1 MANYDHLPEG
11 IDKIT
16 VDNPKGAD
24 VTETRFR
31 CKVAAND
38 ARYPR
43 NMLAGSDL
51 MKFVADMAT
60 DLTLRR
66 DNDSSKL
73 ANINVN
79 FHQSIYGGETL
90 EVVGWLTKEGTRSR
104 VYGIAIYKL
113 ISYHADHWDREKDTE
128 ECYKVLDKPLLCIS
142 GTLTAVIRPPRNA

>member
-1 MANYDHLPEG
+1 MANYDYLPEG
-11 IDKIT
+11 IEKIA
-16 VDNPKGAD
+16 VDNPRGAG

-90 EVVGWLTKEGTRSR
+90 EVAGWLIKEGARSR

-113 ISYHADHWDREKDTE
+113 VSYHADHWDRAKDTE
-128 ECYKVLDKPLLCIS
+128 ESYKVLDEPLLCIS
-142 GTLTAVIRPPRNA
+142 GTLTAVIRAPRQ

>member
-1 MANYDHLPEG
+1 MSNYSQLPEG
-11 IDKIT
+11 IEKFA
-16 VDNPKGAD
+16 VSNPKGSNL
-24 VTETRFR
+24 VETRFI

-51 MKFVADMAT
+51 MKFVADMST

-79 FHQSIYGGETL
+79 FHESVYGGETV
-90 EVVGWLTKEGTRSR
+90 EVVGWLIKEGTRSR
-104 VYGIAIYKL
+104 LCGIAIYKL
-113 ISYHADHWDREKDTE
+113 ISYHAGHWDRLKDTE
-128 ECYKVLDKPLLCIS
+128 ECYKVLDEPLLCVS
-142 GTLTAVIRPPRNA
+142 GTFVAVIRG